1 MLWSRKKFATFA
13 SAVFLAAVS
22 ALPAR
27 LHAQNGG
34 AALRLDQK
42 AYCDYV
48 SQQAMA
54 QRDLLRTPSAVSG
67 VTQATAALPVQI
79 FWGVTSSLS
88 DIKKGGLTMDVARK
102 NCELYAATTSSQQT
116 ILYALPDLEKQALE
130 HRLDLI
136 QQASADL
143 DTLTAGATKML
154 DAQNLTRP
162 MLFALQTARIK
173 LDADRADTQSKIA
186 ALYVPQLSDQPLKVL
201 VAQKQAGEAAEQA
214 ALAKLSRQSNWDVSL
229 SLGARQQVSP
239 FDDRGVYGAVT
250 VSYNLAS
257 SAIDKHLDQAASA
270 YDDWKKVQQGDVAR
284 NAAVLKQQIENSLAS
299 QEARLKSLQG
309 EQEHVV
315 SNLQLVSNVDTTA
328 ALDFRNQLTTTQ
340 LLLGIETGD
349 AGFRIQLLRDFLSK
363 NY

>member
-1 MLWSRKKFATFA
+1 MSWSGRKLVT
-13 SAVFLAAVS
+13 AAWMIMS
-22 ALPAR
+22 MR
-27 LHAQNGG
+27 LVAQD
-34 AALRLDQK
+34 AALRLDQQ

-67 VTQATAALPVQI
+67 ITQATAALPVQV

-88 DIKKGGLTMDVARK
+88 DVKKAGLTMNVARK
-102 NCELYAATTSSQQT
+102 NCELYSATTSSQQA

-130 HRLDLI
+130 HRLDLV
-136 QQASADL
+136 QQASSDL
-143 DTLTAGATKML
+143 DTLSAGATKML
-154 DAQNLTRP
+154 EAQNLTRP
-162 MLFALQTARIK
+162 MLFALQTTRIK

-186 ALYVPQLSDQPLKVL
+186 ALYVPQLSGQPLKTL

-229 SLGARQQVSP
+229 SLGARQQISP
-239 FDDRGVYGAVT
+239 FDDRGLYGAVT

-257 SAIDKHLDQAASA
+257 PAIDRHLDQAASA
-270 YDDWKKVQQGDVAR
+270 YDDWKKVQQGDIAR
-284 NAAVLKQQIENSLAS
+284 NAEILKQQLEDSLAS

-309 EQEHVV
+309 EQERVV
-315 SNLQLVSNVDTTA
+315 SNLQLVSDVDTTA

-349 AGFRIQLLRDFLSK
+349 AGFRIQLLRDFLDR